1 MQRQAGMSIKAVK
14 ERRFRQREKQRKRF
28 ESPMRKF
35 IEVKYPNIFQEYTQL
50 YDTLNRNHPDIRN
63 LTKTSTF
70 RRWLD
75 SVNEVPTLDILS
87 TVIRET
93 LDQDEAPK
101 VRHEGDEIA
110 NHESGDQ
117 VYEADDEAASQA
129 DEVDEAANQTVEVA
143 SQDEANEAASQADE
157 VDEAANQVD
166 EVATQD
172 EANEAANILIGMNN
186 IVNDKANKAANIL
199 IGMNNIVNV
208 LMNVEDQVDDII
220 NELMQDQGMR
230 DILVEPEDE
239 GIEINPLDDIA
250 YDIEPFDFN
259 LEVENYDW

>member
-1 MQRQAGMSIKAVK
+1 MQRQANMSIKAVK

-101 VRHEGDEIA
+101 VRDEGDEIA
-110 NHESGDQ
+110 SHESGDQ

-166 EVATQD
+166 EVASQ
-172 EANEAANILIGMNN
+172 
-186 IVNDKANKAANIL
+186 DKANEAANIL

-230 DILVEPEDE
+230 DILAEPEDE